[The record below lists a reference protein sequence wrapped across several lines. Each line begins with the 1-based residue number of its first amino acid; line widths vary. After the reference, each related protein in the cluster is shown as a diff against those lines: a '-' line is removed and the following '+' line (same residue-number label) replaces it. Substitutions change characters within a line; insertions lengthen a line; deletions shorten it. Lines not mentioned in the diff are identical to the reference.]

1 MGRNRRTSPINGF
14 FAAVKTLGSL
24 GSDETDSPGLPGRMP
39 PGPEDH
45 KDAGWGQASGSH
57 GPARSRAALRTAYAA
72 QSGPGTAALSRSRI
86 HLWCPT
92 SRKIWG
98 SQGFRL
104 LARPGQRTPQRYRW
118 PRGERPAKRPQ
129 NGLMG
134 ISDLQSNRNISC
146 GKNICFVKTVYHNRS
161 ADIDI

>member
-1 MGRNRRTSPINGF
+1 MPLMCAYHWGICHGLGSKDGLKSTQKPDKWLLRCRQTP
-14 FAAVKTLGSL
+14 GSL

-57 GPARSRAALRTAYAA
+57 GPARSRATLRTAYAA

-104 LARPGQRTPQRYRW
+104 LAQPGQRTPQRYRW
-118 PRGERPAKRPQ
+118 PRGERPAKRP
-129 NGLMG
+129 
-134 ISDLQSNRNISC
+134 
-146 GKNICFVKTVYHNRS
+146 KT
-161 ADIDI
+161 A